1 MGASPEEKKKERIK
15 YLKQQIEFKKNA
27 IRNFE
32 SVMRSVSKPENYR
45 PEYNQAKAQLKK
57 MQEELESLRY
67 DD

>member
-27 IRNFE
+27 IKNFE

-45 PEYNQAKAQLKK
+45 HEYNQAKAQLKK